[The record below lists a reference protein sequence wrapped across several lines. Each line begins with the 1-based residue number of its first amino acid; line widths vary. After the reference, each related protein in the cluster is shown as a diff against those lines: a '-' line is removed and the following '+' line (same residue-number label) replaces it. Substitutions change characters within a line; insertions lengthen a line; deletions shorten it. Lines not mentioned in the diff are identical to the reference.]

1 MYLNAWKGLFVEVLW
16 IHEEH
21 HHKGLGS
28 KLLSEIE
35 ILAKESR
42 FHPMHLDTVNSSNN
56 SALFIFNMSIM
67 RGKVYL

>member
-1 MYLNAWKGLFVEVLW
+1 MQFNRHVKDKEGTIITRINGIYYAWKGSFVEVLW

-42 FHPMHLDTVNSSNN
+42 FHPMHLDT
-56 SALFIFNMSIM
+56 FNF
-67 RGKVYL
+67 